1 MRPSSYEQGFYPWV
15 LADLPPNHPAR
26 FCATFLVHGMGEP
39 KFTQTAANLRS
50 GFENNMGDAII
61 TDPPKLP
68 PPYISEGY
76 WGNYDDLARTFPE
89 VWEKFGRGEQTFFSG
104 LWQTRSHGLMATVMW
119 FMRQLWSL
127 VGPRAVKEMGWK
139 TQLIYWP
146 LQILFPVAL
155 VVLICKMR
163 TAVTHVLN
171 DVRVYCAPDGMIE
184 DVIVQGIDRRVARS
198 FLRMIGL
205 DENFRALDD
214 AHALHANSQPVR
226 FNRVVWVAHSL
237 GTVVS
242 YNALSDLFHEAARL
256 EKAGDADQQAGVAK
270 FRSSLVAFITL
281 GSPLNKISHLCGR
294 DAIKPWPAPR
304 AELLTQKNPD
314 KRLENGG
321 WWLNYFNILDP
332 VSGSL
337 DHPLLFKT
345 NPADETHPFDQ
356 PGPQNFC
363 VDMRAAGIIPGLAH
377 IAYWQDKTCTA
388 TVVKLTYG
396 PAYPKALEPLGK
408 SISFGK
414 RMLWY
419 FAWLG
424 IVLLLLLVLAL
435 VILWA
440 ACKWVP
446 WLLPTWLQ
454 HFCQSIHVMATPAAA

>member
-15 LADLPPNHPAR
+15 LADLPKDHPAR

-50 GFENNMGDAII
+50 GFEDNMGDAII
-61 TDPPKLP
+61 TDPPKFP

-89 VWEKFGRGEQTFFSG
+89 VWEKFGRGEQTFFAG
-104 LWQTRSHGLMATVMW
+104 LWRTRSHGLMATVLW

-127 VGPRAVKEMGWK
+127 VGPRAVREMGWK

-146 LQILFPVAL
+146 LQILFPAAL
-155 VVLICKMR
+155 VVLFFKMPR
-163 TAVTHVLN
+163 AITHVLN

-198 FLRMIGL
+198 FLKMLGL
-205 DENFRALDD
+205 NENFRALDD
-214 AHALHANSQPVR
+214 ARALHANAEPVR

-242 YNALSDLFHEAARL
+242 YNALSDLFREAARL
-256 EKAGDADQQAGVAK
+256 ETAGDADQKAGVVK

-304 AELLTQKNPD
+304 DMLLAGKNHGRND
-314 KRLENGG
+314 
-321 WWLNYFNILDP
+321 WWLNYFDILDP

-337 DHPLLFKT
+337 DHPLLFQT
-345 NPADETHPFDQ
+345 NPANEAYSFIQ

-363 VDMRAAGIIPGLAH
+363 VDMKAEGFVPGLAH
-377 IAYWQDKTCTA
+377 IAYWKDKTVTG
-388 TVVKLTYG
+388 VVVNLTYG
-396 PAYPKALEPLGK
+396 PAYPGRLESFGK
-408 SISFGK
+408 TISFGQ

-424 IVLLLLLVLAL
+424 IVLAMLAGLAL

-440 ACKWVP
+440 ACHWVP
-446 WLLPTWLQ
+446 WLLPVWLL
-454 HFCQSIHVMATPAAA
+454 HFCQSLHLLATPPAA